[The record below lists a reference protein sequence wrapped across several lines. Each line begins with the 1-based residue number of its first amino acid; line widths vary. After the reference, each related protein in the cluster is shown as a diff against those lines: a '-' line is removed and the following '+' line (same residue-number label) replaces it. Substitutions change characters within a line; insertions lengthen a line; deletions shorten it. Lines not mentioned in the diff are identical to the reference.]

1 MSHSPTNRS
10 EPPAA
15 GEDVETHDS
24 VDTRFGRLVA
34 NSPDLIAIIDELG
47 NLRYANPAGERMIGR
62 PGIEYVG
69 RPAID
74 LVHPDDRDRA
84 ATALLR
90 DLAEPG
96 EHPPGHYRLL
106 AGVDE
111 WRHFEV
117 RASNCLSDPSINGV
131 VIVGRDVTEQ
141 LRVARSLRML
151 GDVNRALVHASDEQR
166 LLTDICATIVDVGC
180 YSMAWVGFVE
190 SDRRTLHPVA
200 TSGNV
205 AHLEEYLPTLADAG
219 AAPGAITMA
228 IRTGQVQVTSDLR
241 VSPAPAAGR
250 EAALRQGLLASCVLP
265 LVVAG
270 NVIGVIEVCADELR
284 TFETEE
290 VRLLEELAA
299 SLAYG
304 IGRIRDAI
312 SLAQSEERFRSL
324 ASASPIGILEVG
336 GGSDVKYANPRACE
350 IAGVAPE
357 GLLDTHWIDVV
368 HPEDREGL
376 LDVIAEIDEADLRLE
391 ARFRILRPDGE
402 TRHVRMTAAAKHAT
416 ADTDWVVTVSDESEE
431 VRVHEELAHQALYD
445 TLTDLPNRA
454 MFLDRLRQE
463 LAWSER
469 EGSSIA
475 VLFLDLDL
483 FKIVND
489 SLGHDAG
496 DAVLQEVSQRFLGTM
511 RGAETAARFGGDEFM
526 FIIRNVR
533 QVDDAVQAATRL
545 LDSLDSP
552 VAYLGQSLQVTGSI
566 GIVIPSIGADA
577 ETVLRDADT
586 AMYQAKSSGRN
597 RFELF
602 DEELHDRSV
611 TRLEMEGDMRVAL
624 ECNEFEVHYQPI
636 VDPSSGFPVGAEA
649 LIRWRHPVHGNVP
662 PLEFI
667 PVAEESG
674 LITSIGNWV
683 FEEAVNQMAEWDR
696 RAEAPHLDLLSVNFS
711 ARQLEDVTG
720 ARRLGQVLR
729 LCAIDAARVD
739 IEVTE
744 SVAMADRATTRA
756 SLQALKDLGLRMSID
771 DFGTGFSSLSHLHT
785 LPVATVKIDRM
796 FIERLDV
803 SDGSTPVVRA
813 ILDMSHAM
821 GLRVIAEGV
830 SSASLQAIVS
840 DMGCDLAQ
848 GFFWSHALPPH
859 EFAEWW
865 ARAMRDATARREA
878 QAAAK
883 LLVGS

>member
-10 EPPAA
+10 EQLPM
-15 GEDVETHDS
+15 GEVASSDDS
-24 VDTRFGRLVA
+24 VDHRFKRLVA
-34 NSPDLIAIIDELG
+34 NSPDLIAIIDEFG
-47 NLRYANPAGERMIGR
+47 NLRYANPAGERMFGY
-62 PGIEYVG
+62 PGLEYVG
-69 RPAID
+69 EPAID
-74 LVHPDDRDRA
+74 LVHPEDRDRA
-84 ATALLR
+84 ATALAR
-90 DLAEPG
+90 DLTEPG
-96 EHPPGHYRLL
+96 EHPPGHYRLRV
-106 AGVDE
+106 GQDE
-111 WRHFEV
+111 WHLFEV
-117 RASNCLSDPSINGV
+117 RASNCLNDPSVNGV
-131 VIVGRDVTEQ
+131 IMVGRDVTEQ
-141 LRVARSLRML
+141 TRIARSLRML
-151 GDVNRALVHASDEQR
+151 GDVNRALVHASDEHQ
-166 LLTDICATIVDVGC
+166 LLTDICSTIVDVGG
-180 YSMAWVGFVE
+180 YSMAWVGFLE
-190 SDRRTLHPVA
+190 NEGRALQPVA
-200 TSGNV
+200 TAGNV
-205 AHLEEYLPTLADAG
+205 AHLDESLPTLADAG
-219 AAPGAITMA
+219 ASPGAITTA
-228 IRTGQVQVTSDLR
+228 IRTGSVQVTSDIR
-241 VSPAPAAGR
+241 ASPAPAAGR
-250 EAALRQGLLASCVLP
+250 DAALRQGLLASCVLP

-270 NVIGVIEVCADELR
+270 TVIGIIEVCADELR
-284 TFETEE
+284 TFEAEE
-290 VRLLEELAA
+290 VQLLQELAD

-336 GGSDVKYANPRACE
+336 GESDVRYANPRACE
-350 IAGVAPE
+350 IAGVTPE
-357 GLLDTHWIDVV
+357 ALLETHWIDVV
-368 HPEDREGL
+368 HPDDRERL
-376 LDVIAEIDEADLRLE
+376 LDAIAEMDEASRTLE

-402 TRHVRMTAAAKHAT
+402 TRHVRMTAAAKQAT

-431 VRVHEELAHQALYD
+431 VRAHEELAHQALYD

-469 EGSSIA
+469 ERVSIA

-483 FKIVND
+483 FKFVND

-496 DAVLQEVSQRFLGTM
+496 DTVLQEVSQRFLGTM

-533 QVDDAVQAATRL
+533 QVDDAVQAARRL

-552 VAYLGQSLQVTGSI
+552 VLYDGQSLQVTGSI
-566 GIVIPSIGADA
+566 GIVIPVRGADA

-586 AMYQAKSSGRN
+586 AMYQAKSAGRN
-597 RFELF
+597 RYELF
-602 DEELHDRSV
+602 DEELHHRSV
-611 TRLEMEGDMRVAL
+611 ARLEMEGDLRVAL

-636 VDPSSGFPVGAEA
+636 VDPCSGHPVGAEA
-649 LIRWRHPVHGNVP
+649 LIRWHHPVHGNVP

-683 FEEAVNQMAEWDR
+683 FEEAINQMAEWDR
-696 RAEAPHLDLLSVNFS
+696 HADAPHLDLLSVNFS
-711 ARQLEDVTG
+711 ARQLEDVAG
-720 ARRLGQVLR
+720 ARRLGQILR
-729 LCAIDAARVD
+729 LCGIDAARVD

-744 SVAMADRATTRA
+744 SVAMADRSTTRA
-756 SLQALKDLGLRMSID
+756 SLQALKDLGLRVSID

-803 SDGSTPVVRA
+803 SDGSTPVVKA

-830 SSASLQAIVS
+830 SSAPLGVIVA

-848 GFFWSHALPPH
+848 GFYWSHALPAH

-865 ARAMRDATARREA
+865 ARAMRETTARREA
-878 QAAAK
+878 PATQ

>member
-1 MSHSPTNRS
+1 M
-10 EPPAA
+10 
-15 GEDVETHDS
+15 
-24 VDTRFGRLVA
+24 FGHP
-34 NSPDLIAIIDELG
+34 SID
-47 NLRYANPAGERMIGR
+47 
-62 PGIEYVG
+62 YVG
-69 RPAID
+69 KPAID

-90 DLAEPG
+90 DLTEPG

-106 AGVDE
+106 VGE
-111 WRHFEV
+111 SMYRLFEV
-117 RASNCLSDPSINGV
+117 RASNCLNDPSINGV

-141 LRVARSLRML
+141 TRLSRSLRML
-151 GDVNRALVHASDEQR
+151 GDVNRALVRARGEQE
-166 LLTDICATIVDVGC
+166 LLSDICATIVAVGG
-180 YSMAWVGFVE
+180 YSMAWVGYLE
-190 SDRRTLHPVA
+190 SDGRTLRPVGTA
-200 TSGNV
+200 GNV
-205 AHLEEYLPTLADAG
+205 AHLSESGPIVADERAP
-219 AAPGAITMA
+219 PGAITSA
-228 IRTGQVQVTSDLR
+228 IRTGEVQITSDIR
-241 VSPAPAAGR
+241 ESPAAGR
-250 EAALRQGLLASCVLP
+250 DAAVRQGLLASCVLP
-265 LVVAG
+265 LVVG
-270 NVIGVIEVCADELR
+270 SIIIGVIEVCADELR
-284 TFETEE
+284 TFEAEE
-290 VRLLEELAA
+290 IQLLQELGD

-312 SLAQSEERFRSL
+312 SLSESEERFRSL

-336 GGSDVKYANPRACE
+336 GESDVKYANPRACE
-350 IAGVAPE
+350 IAGVTPE
-357 GLLDTHWIDVV
+357 ALLETHWIDVV
-368 HPEDREGL
+368 HPEDRDGL
-376 LDVIAEIDEADLRLE
+376 LDTIAELDEDALILE

-402 TRHVRMTAAAKHAT
+402 TRHVRMTAAAKQAT

-431 VRVHEELAHQALYD
+431 VRAHEELAHQALYD

-469 EGSSIA
+469 ERVSIA

-496 DAVLQEVSQRFLGTM
+496 DAVLQEVSQRFLATM

-533 QVDDAVQAATRL
+533 QVDDAVQAARRL
-545 LDSLDSP
+545 LDSLASP
-552 VAYLGQSLQVTGSI
+552 VNYDGQSLQVTGSI
-566 GIVIPSIGADA
+566 GIVVPTRGADA

-586 AMYQAKSSGRN
+586 AMYQAKSAGRN

-602 DEELHDRSV
+602 DEELHHRSV
-611 TRLEMEGDMRVAL
+611 ARLEMESDLRVAL

-636 VDPSSGFPVGAEA
+636 VEPCSGFPVGAEA
-649 LIRWRHPVHGNVP
+649 LIRWRHPVRGSVS

-696 RAEAPHLDLLSVNFS
+696 HADTPHLDLMSVNFS
-711 ARQLEDVTG
+711 ARQLEDVAG

-729 LCAIDAARVD
+729 LCGIDASRVD

-744 SVAMADRATTRA
+744 SVAMADRSTTRA

-771 DFGTGFSSLSHLHT
+771 DFGTGFSSLAHLHT

-803 SDGSTPVVRA
+803 SEGSTPVVRA

-830 SSASLQAIVS
+830 SSAPLRAIVA
-840 DMGCDLAQ
+840 DMRCDLAQ
-848 GFFWSHALPPH
+848 GFYWSQALPAD
-859 EFAEWW
+859 EFAQWW
-865 ARAMRDATARREA
+865 SRTMGEATARREA
-878 QAAAK
+878 HAAQ